1 MRRYSTLSDLSKFHS
16 FELKGVQNDIASLK
30 NTLSTYSDEVRKF
43 QESQSDRILA
53 LEKKF
58 IEGDRPFVDSRHNPG
73 SMNFDFSEKGGGLNE
88 SGQGGVL
95 IGTNLSRYA
104 KQIDFLVECYNGD
117 INIELL
123 CWFSKSSSIVLKYF
137 PSLSESEICML
148 LCRYLPISIRNYSYT
163 IINSENPPSLNEFYS
178 FLQNLCSDE
187 CDIKLD
193 NSILVLKTFFS
204 SDFHSENFL
213 EIISSIE
220 NVARTLP
227 LQSSIQRFRLIL
239 NKLASYIPNNLHHFL
254 TNAEI
259 NNIEAYNRII
269 RSLISPSNLKLINN
283 FLRKKQVKKIDN
295 RTIDDK
301 TSIKK
306 HCVRCG
312 LENHWARD
320 CRIYTKF
327 YPNICSACE
336 KLHNKKLFHSDAIC
350 KSRLKNNPNKQ
361 SKGSKN

>member
-16 FELKGVQNDIASLK
+16 FELKNMQNDIVSLK
-30 NTLSTYSDEVRKF
+30 DILSTYSEEVRKF

-58 IEGDRPFVDSRHNPG
+58 NGEEKNLSAPRNNNG
-73 SMNFDFSEKGGGLNE
+73 SLNFEFLEKGGGFGE
-88 SGQGGVL
+88 PGQGGVL

-104 KQIDFLVECYNGD
+104 KQLDFLVESYNGD
-117 INIELL
+117 INIHLL
-123 CWFSKSSSIVLKYF
+123 NWFSKSSSIVLKYF

-148 LCRYLPISIRNYSYT
+148 LCRYLPISIRSYSYT
-163 IINSENPPSLNEFYS
+163 IINGETPPSLNEFYS

-193 NSILVLKTFFS
+193 NSLLVLKTFFS
-204 SDFHSENFL
+204 SDFHSNNFL

-239 NKLASYIPNNLHHFL
+239 NKLASYIPNNLHHL
-254 TNAEI
+254 ITNAEI
-259 NNIEAYNRII
+259 NTIEAYNRII
-269 RSLISPSNLKLINN
+269 RFLISPSNLTLINN
-283 FLRKKQVKKIDN
+283 FLRKRQVKKID
-295 RTIDDK
+295 TSDK

-320 CRIYTKF
+320 CKIYPKY

-336 KLHNKKLFHSDAIC
+336 KLQNKKLFHSDAIC
-350 KSRLKNNPNKQ
+350 KSRLKNNPSKQ
-361 SKGSKN
+361 SKGAKN

>member
-1 MRRYSTLSDLSKFHS
+1 MRRYSTLSDLSKYHS
-16 FELKGVQNDIASLK
+16 FELKNMQNDIVSLK
-30 NTLSTYSDEVRKF
+30 NVLSTYSEDIRKF

-58 IEGDRPFVDSRHNPG
+58 RDDGKPSSISRNNAG
-73 SMNFDFSEKGGGLNE
+73 SINFEFSEKGGGFGEL
-88 SGQGGVL
+88 SQGGAL

-104 KQIDFLVECYNGD
+104 KQLDFLVEPYTSE
-117 INIELL
+117 INIHLL
-123 CWFSKSSSIVLKYF
+123 NWFSKSSSIVLKYF

-148 LCRYLPISIRNYSYT
+148 LCRYLPISIRSYSYT
-163 IINSENPPSLNEFYS
+163 IINSENPPNLNEFYS

-187 CDIKLD
+187 CDMKLD
-193 NSILVLKTFFS
+193 NSLLVLKTFFS
-204 SDFHSENFL
+204 SDFHSNNFL

-239 NKLASYIPNNLHHFL
+239 NKLASYIPQNLHHL
-254 TNAEI
+254 ITNAEI
-259 NNIEAYNRII
+259 NTIESYNKII
-269 RSLISPSNLKLINN
+269 RFLISPSNLTLINS
-283 FLRKKQVKKIDN
+283 FLRKRQVKKID
-295 RTIDDK
+295 TSDK

-312 LENHWARD
+312 LENHWARE
-320 CRIYTKF
+320 CKIYPKF
-327 YPNICSACE
+327 FPNICSACE

-350 KSRLKNNPNKQ
+350 KSRLKNNHSKN
-361 SKGSKN
+361 SKGAKN